1 MIKIITSIIIC
12 LFLSFGAT
20 TIISKS
26 SKENWIMQLDY
37 EHIERGLNIN
47 YILLANHLNVQF
59 EGKFTNFISKLDT
72 DISLKN
78 NNNPCSKARGE
89 KASPQ
94 LLTKYQDLR
103 FQVTLVGKNKE
114 LILECEK
121 YIDIKMKNFE
131 KINLII
137 AQKLFLYK
145 QSLNKNFTYTD
156 DDDAEFFK
164 KKEEAKELIKKDLIE
179 FIYNKKKENKEGKE
193 SSQNINQLDNLLMTF
208 VLTDLLNRKSKDY
221 AIIDFNIMDLKLI
234 KKISSTLIKKKESQI
249 LLFISAFIILQTIVI
264 LIFFR
269 KTFFLKISNVKK
281 IKRIITKIID

>member
-1 MIKIITSIIIC
+1 MILNKPTKFYS
-12 LFLSFGAT
+12 LDDLLYAT
-20 TIISKS
+20 YSEILNNGNEIDSK
-26 SKENWIMQLDY
+26 
-37 EHIERGLNIN
+37 R
-47 YILLANHLNVQF
+47 
-59 EGKFTNFISKLDT
+59 
-72 DISLKN
+72 
-78 NNNPCSKARGE
+78 
-89 KASPQ
+89 
-94 LLTKYQDLR
+94 
-103 FQVTLVGKNKE
+103 GKNKE

-121 YIDIKMKNFE
+121 YIDMKMKNFE

-145 QSLNKNFTYTD
+145 QSLNKNFTDTD

-208 VLTDLLNRKSKDY
+208 LLTDLLNIRKKSKDY

-264 LIFFR
+264 LIFFK
-269 KTFFLKISNVKK
+269 KTFF
-281 IKRIITKIID
+281 